1 LKEVRLWRL
10 DPGLASSFFST
21 PTCPYCQAAK
31 RYLQQRGVPFEDE
44 DVSQNMIAAQY
55 MVQRSGQQGVP
66 VIQVGNEVVVGFDRA
81 RLDALLGLQ

>member
-1 LKEVRLWRL
+1 MATRSWPRVIV
-10 DPGLASSFFST
+10 FST

-44 DVSQNMIAAQY
+44 DVSQNIIAAQY

>member
-1 LKEVRLWRL
+1 MATRSWPRVIV
-10 DPGLASSFFST
+10 FST

>member
-1 LKEVRLWRL
+1 MATRSWPRVIV
-10 DPGLASSFFST
+10 FST

-44 DVSQNMIAAQY
+44 DVSQNIIAAQY

-66 VIQVGNEVVVGFDRA
+66 VIQVGNEIVVGFDRA
-81 RLDALLGLQ
+81 RLDALLGLS

>member
-1 LKEVRLWRL
+1 MATRSWPRVIV
-10 DPGLASSFFST
+10 FST

-44 DVSQNMIAAQY
+44 DVSRNMIAAQY

>member
-1 LKEVRLWRL
+1 MATRSWPRVIV
-10 DPGLASSFFST
+10 FST

-66 VIQVGNEVVVGFDRA
+66 VIQVGNEIVVGFDRA
-81 RLDALLGLQ
+81 RLDALLGLS

>member
-1 LKEVRLWRL
+1 
-10 DPGLASSFFST
+10 
-21 PTCPYCQAAK
+21 
-31 RYLQQRGVPFEDE
+31 
-44 DVSQNMIAAQY
+44 MIAAQY

>member
-1 LKEVRLWRL
+1 MATRSWPRVII
-10 DPGLASSFFST
+10 FST